1 MTDPGAGADAGA
13 AAGGAPSVPFGC
25 AWADETI
32 EGLFAATGGIL
43 DGHFV
48 LTSGRHAARY
58 LEKFWVLQYPEMAVE
73 IGRRMAD
80 ALAPYRPTLV
90 VGPTTGG
97 VLLAH
102 ETARQLG
109 ERSGS
114 TVRGVF
120 AERVDSGGRRLRR
133 GWTVAP
139 DERVVLVD
147 DILTTGLS
155 LIETVEAVRAAGAQ
169 PLAAAVIVDRSSGP
183 IEGAPP
189 LHALGRIEIP
199 SWDASECPLC
209 AGGSVPVKP
218 GSR

>member
-1 MTDPGAGADAGA
+1 MTDRAETGIA
-13 AAGGAPSVPFGC
+13 FGC

-32 EGLFAATGGIL
+32 EGLFAATGALL
-43 DGHFV
+43 DGHFI

-58 LEKFWVLQYPEMAVE
+58 LEKFWVLQYPEMTVE

-80 ALAPYRPTLV
+80 SLAPYRPTLV

-102 ETARQLG
+102 EVARQLG
-109 ERSGS
+109 KRAGS
-114 TVRGVF
+114 TVRGIF
-120 AERVDSGGRRLRR
+120 AERVDGGGRRLRR
-133 GWTVAP
+133 GWTVAA

-155 LIETVEAVRAAGAQ
+155 LLETVDAVRAAGAE
-169 PLAAAVIVDRSSGP
+169 PLAAAVIVDRSTGP
-183 IEGAPP
+183 IAGAPP

-199 SWDASECPLC
+199 SWEAAECPLC
-209 AGGSVPVKP
+209 AGGSVATKP

>member
-1 MTDPGAGADAGA
+1 MTS
-13 AAGGAPSVPFGC
+13 GGTPSFGR
-25 AWADETI
+25 AWDGQSVE
-32 EGLFAATGGIL
+32 ELFAATGGLL
-43 DGHFV
+43 DGHFI
-48 LTSGRHAARY
+48 LTSGRHAGRY
-58 LEKFWVLQYPEMAVE
+58 LEKFWVLQYPELAVE

-80 ALAPYRPTLV
+80 ALAPYEPTLV

-102 ETARQLG
+102 ETARQLR
-109 ERSGS
+109 ERMGR

-120 AERVDSGGRRLRR
+120 AERVEAGGRRLRR
-133 GWTVAP
+133 GWTVGP

-155 LIETVEAVRAAGAQ
+155 LIETVEAVRAAGVEA
-169 PLAAAVIVDRSSGP
+169 LAAAVMVDRSSGP

-199 SWDASECPLC
+199 SWTADACPLC
-209 AGGSVPVKP
+209 AAGSEAVKP

>member
-1 MTDPGAGADAGA
+1 MTDGA
-13 AAGGAPSVPFGC
+13 AAGVAFGC

-32 EGLFAATGGIL
+32 EALFAATGALL

-80 ALAPYRPTLV
+80 ALAEYRPTLV

-102 ETARQLG
+102 EVARQLG
-109 ERSGS
+109 ERSRS
-114 TVRGVF
+114 TVRGIF
-120 AERVDSGGRRLRR
+120 AERALGEGRRLRR
-133 GWTVAP
+133 GWMVAP

-147 DILTTGLS
+147 DVLTTGLS
-155 LIETVEAVRAAGAQ
+155 LLETADAVRAAGSE
-169 PLAAAVIVDRSSGP
+169 PLAAAVLVDRSSGP
-183 IEGAPP
+183 IAGAPP

-199 SWDASECPLC
+199 SWQAADCPLC
-209 AGGSVPVKP
+209 AGGSVPGKP

>member
-1 MTDPGAGADAGA
+1 MRSPSATRTST
-13 AAGGAPSVPFGC
+13 SVPSTSSDPPFGR
-25 AWADETI
+25 DRTHETV
-32 EGLFAATGGIL
+32 EGLFAATGGLL
-43 DGHFV
+43 DGHFI

-80 ALAPYRPTLV
+80 ALIGYEPTLV

-102 ETARQLG
+102 ETGRQLG
-109 ERSGS
+109 ERLGH

-120 AERVDSGGRRLRR
+120 AERDEGGGRRLRR
-133 GWTVAP
+133 GWSVAA

-155 LIETVEAVRAAGAQ
+155 LVETVEAVRAAGVE
-169 PLAAAVIVDRSSGP
+169 PLAAAVMVDRSSGA

-199 SWDASECPLC
+199 SWAADACPLC
-209 AGGSVPVKP
+209 AAGSEAVKP